1 MTFFSYDF
9 SNIGVLIIMFL
20 IFNSIIWVF
29 FSLSN
34 NLKVLLCLFHFFL
47 VLIALI
53 SLLDFIN
60 MGPFYKFFN
69 PIQITETYEAPITPI
84 GIIMLIEDT
93 IPVNSS
99 SDVYF
104 YLKLGFALALTGLAS
119 YYGYTLFNSSTALES
134 VTSNAEPLLSGSFDT
149 TQTIGNIKM
158 NTIFCESP
166 EVFQNA
172 VLTAVLEMPP
182 LEGVLLRSSDKTL
195 IVICYH
201 DVAKAVSD
209 LVSTTA

>member
-1 MTFFSYDF
+1 MYLFYSEF
-9 SNIGVLIIMFL
+9 SNIGTLIIIFMFL
-20 IFNSIIWVF
+20 NCLTWVF
-29 FSLSN
+29 FSLSS
-34 NLKVLLCLFHFFL
+34 NLKVLLGLFHFFL
-47 VLIALI
+47 VLITLI

-60 MGPFYKFFN
+60 MGPLYKFFN
-69 PIQITETYEAPITPI
+69 PIHLTETYEAPITPI
-84 GIIMLIEDT
+84 DIIILIEDT
-93 IPVNSS
+93 IPVKSS

-104 YLKLGFALALTGLAS
+104 YLKLGFALALSCLAS
-119 YYGYTLFNSSTALES
+119 YYGYTLFNNSTALSS
-134 VTSNAEPLLSGSFDT
+134 VTNTTESLLNGSLST

-172 VLTAVLEMPP
+172 VLTAVLDMPP

-209 LVSTTA
+209 LVSTTV